1 MNKLLSTIFIT
12 VLLASCGSKK
22 KVTERI
28 PVPVIP
34 IITTSNKDINKEIE
48 NLQKRS
54 EQLDRRTIAYISNYA
69 EIAVDEMKR
78 YHIPASITL
87 AQGILE
93 SGNGLSQ
100 LALKSNNHFGVK
112 CHKGWKGDFVRHDD
126 DKDQECF
133 RKYEKVATSYRDHSK
148 FLVERSRYSFLFDYK
163 KTDYKSWAKGLKKAG
178 YATDKKYPE
187 KLLKLIELYDLD
199 HFDKI
204 DVAKK
209 RSKKKKVDFVK
220 PVVKVE
226 EKKKTEVVKASNNTH
241 TVRKGD
247 TLYSISKR
255 YKITVDQLKKWN
267 KLSSNLIS
275 IDQVLKVD

>member
-1 MNKLLSTIFIT
+1 MNKLLSTLVIAGI
-12 VLLASCGSKK
+12 LASCGSKK
-22 KVTERI
+22 KVTERV
-28 PVPVIP
+28 PVPVLP

-48 NLQKRS
+48 SLQERS
-54 EQLDRRTIAYISNYA
+54 DQLDRRTIAYISNYA
-69 EIAVDEMKR
+69 EIAIDEMKR

-112 CHKGWKGDFVRHDD
+112 CHKGWNGDFVRHDD

-133 RKYEKVATSYRDHSK
+133 RKYEKVSTSYRDHSK

-178 YATDKKYPE
+178 YATDKQYPD
-187 KLLKLIELYDLD
+187 KLIKIIENYNLN

-204 DVAKK
+204 DAVKK
-209 RSKKKKVDFVK
+209 RSKKAQVSFVK
-220 PVVKVE
+220 PLPKVE
-226 EKKKTEVVKASNNTH
+226 KKQKEVIARKGTH

-247 TLYSISKR
+247 TLYSISRR

-267 KLSSNLIS
+267 KLRSNIIS
-275 IDQVLKVD
+275 IDQVLKVK

>member
-1 MNKLLSTIFIT
+1 MNKLLSTLVIAGI
-12 VLLASCGSKK
+12 LASCGSKK
-22 KVTERI
+22 KVTERV
-28 PVPVIP
+28 PVPVLP

-48 NLQKRS
+48 SLQERS
-54 EQLDRRTIAYISNYA
+54 DQLDRRTIAYISNYA
-69 EIAVDEMKR
+69 EIAIDEMKR

-133 RKYEKVATSYRDHSK
+133 RKYEKVSTSYRDHSK

-178 YATDKKYPE
+178 YATDKQYPD
-187 KLLKLIELYDLD
+187 KLIKIIENYNLN

-204 DVAKK
+204 DAVKK
-209 RSKKKKVDFVK
+209 RSKKAQVSFVK
-220 PVVKVE
+220 PLPKVE
-226 EKKKTEVVKASNNTH
+226 KKQKEVIARKGTH

-247 TLYSISKR
+247 TLYSISRR

-267 KLSSNLIS
+267 KLRSNIIS
-275 IDQVLKVD
+275 IDQVLKVK